1 MVNYLLVDKIIFYV
15 YRDMMDRFIAKKQ
28 TKMILTVL
36 GFRVVRFGLKTTIL
50 TAATVIH
57 RERKAL

>member
-1 MVNYLLVDKIIFYV
+1 
-15 YRDMMDRFIAKKQ
+15 MMDRFIAKKQ